1 MFKTNKRSI
10 LISTLFLSSTLLTS
24 CAQAPQA
31 SCEFSR
37 IDEKIEVS
45 KEIAVVIA
53 PNKGFVDFENV
64 LASTVPKVQELFR
77 DKKNATLS
85 IVLAD
90 GNPEIESSS
99 IIEIERGG
107 FTQTDID
114 EEIENAVSEISKVY
128 RCALGLDGVSTNSSG
143 ESNLTLAM
151 SKAAGAFEATGSQR
165 EIFVLSNGVST
176 AGQVNFATD
185 EVPTEEG
192 YVDKVDDY
200 ESALINLQ
208 GANVTWIGLGQT
220 DGLHQEA
227 FDTQVIA
234 ALSKFWTLFVER
246 SNGLV
251 GSISQGNVVSGEPN
265 SNSLNISPVGSG
277 FKKVCVSEDLGKDQ
291 GVVFKENSVEF
302 KNDSTALAS
311 IERIAILINKS
322 ECIGNVMVTGS
333 VSSDKNKSDFDGIG
347 DIGLSQRRADVVKEL
362 LRDFGV
368 SVEIDATG
376 KGFGG
381 KNEWDSE
388 GTYINTLGEKN
399 RIVTIQEQ
407 E

>member
-1 MFKTNKRSI
+1 MTIKMRSI
-10 LISTLFLSSTLLTS
+10 VAFVVIALSTSMVAG
-24 CAQAPQA
+24 CAKAPQA
-31 SCEFSR
+31 SCEFSSVAESV
-37 IDEKIEVS
+37 DVS
-45 KEIAVVIA
+45 KEISIVIA

-64 LASTVPKVQELFR
+64 IASSLPKIQDLFK
-77 DKKNATLS
+77 DEKNASMS
-85 IVLAD
+85 IILAD

-99 IIEIERGG
+99 IIEVEKFG

-114 EEIENAVSEISKVY
+114 EEVESAISEISRVY
-128 RCALGLDGVSTNSSG
+128 RCALGLDGVATNASG
-143 ESNLTLAM
+143 ESNLTLAL
-151 SKAAGAFEATGSQR
+151 SKAAGAFESTGSQR
-165 EIFVLSNGVST
+165 EIFVLSNGIST

-192 YVDKVDDY
+192 YVDKVNDY

-220 DGLHQEA
+220 DGLHQET
-227 FDTQVIA
+227 FDTQAIA

-265 SNSLNISPVGSG
+265 PNSLNISAVGSG
-277 FKKVCVSEDLGKDQ
+277 FNKVCVSEDLGKDQ
-291 GVVFKENSVEF
+291 GVVFKENSVQF
-302 KNDSTALAS
+302 RNDSTARAS
-311 IERIAILINKS
+311 IERIANLISES
-322 ECIGNVMVTGS
+322 ECIGNVLVTGF
-333 VSSDKNKSDFDGIG
+333 VSSDKNESDFDGIG

-368 SVEIDATG
+368 TVEIRATG
-376 KGFGG
+376 RGFGG
-381 KNEWDSE
+381 KDEWNSD
-388 GTYINTLGEKN
+388 GTYNNELGEKN